1 MLTSFPQIL
10 IHWNN
15 KSIQEFILTAL
26 YVHVYFPCL
35 FITIH
40 IHWIISWEIDLMV
53 VEALL
58 REMDYEEEEVE
69 HLKEVHYEVDKVELE
84 LKRA

>member
-1 MLTSFPQIL
+1 
-10 IHWNN
+10 
-15 KSIQEFILTAL
+15 
-26 YVHVYFPCL
+26 
-35 FITIH
+35 
-40 IHWIISWEIDLMV
+40 MV